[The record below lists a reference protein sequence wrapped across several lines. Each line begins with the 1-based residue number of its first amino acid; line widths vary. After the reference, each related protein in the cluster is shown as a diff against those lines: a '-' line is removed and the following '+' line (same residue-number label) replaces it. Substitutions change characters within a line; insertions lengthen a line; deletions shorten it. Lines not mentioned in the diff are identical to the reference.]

1 MNHFPMRGSA
11 DRVGRDSSFCKPALG
26 MTRRDLDAHAVFG
39 AVEHAIVA
47 RVAVALIRSAT
58 GEALFAKFVAEI
70 ERAGD
75 YAETDAGP
83 HKHQKWTPNA
93 EVHTSSFLRCL
104 RSYRSYDL
112 KPSRVHRGHNSRMPL
127 LAPCLPNYLLSG
139 GYQSEATAS
148 EEPFSAEALRYQQT

>member
-1 MNHFPMRGSA
+1 SVLLVIPSRICGQELLFNIHAAVDLCMNVFPMRGSA
-11 DRVGRDSSFCKPALG
+11 DRVGRDSSLRKPALG
-26 MTRRDLDAHAVFG
+26 MTRRDLDAYAVFG

-70 ERAGD
+70 ERASD

-93 EVHTSSFLRCL
+93 
-104 RSYRSYDL
+104 
-112 KPSRVHRGHNSRMPL
+112 
-127 LAPCLPNYLLSG
+127 
-139 GYQSEATAS
+139 
-148 EEPFSAEALRYQQT
+148 